1 MQMREEPS
9 INNPSQ
15 PSRGSRSIGTH
26 QAERPQKVEAKSRA
40 APAPSHTHWH
50 PSLPDIESLASHIK
64 RKRPGG
70 DLRMMTNTHR
80 ANCANAQR
88 PGCTCSGCGGSQHGW
103 KGWTSLAADRPEKRD
118 VRRREL
124 KEKVEADQRSGR
136 RSFNAYNRQVY
147 FDLARLD
154 IADYLWAADDRT
166 MTNGRLPR
174 DGEPPSTSSD
184 LGRMDTVAREVME
197 DTWPEI
203 SAGIDSLV
211 RNKADAREV
220 KKRLADHTWCGLLV
234 TLIQLIEKI
243 NKIVELLTDT
253 AKQFITDALTRRF
266 DSGLPRL
273 VTDAVIRLVVD
284 KVWSALARLLEAHLP
299 LLGTDTLR
307 VLRMLA
313 IFTCPSVEHHP
324 EVYKHAVRPL
334 MGDAHTIITDEI
346 KTHVVTLFTAW
357 WRRRA
362 PEALA

>member
-1 MQMREEPS
+1 
-9 INNPSQ
+9 
-15 PSRGSRSIGTH
+15 
-26 QAERPQKVEAKSRA
+26 
-40 APAPSHTHWH
+40 
-50 PSLPDIESLASHIK
+50 
-64 RKRPGG
+64 
-70 DLRMMTNTHR
+70 MMTNTHR
-80 ANCANAQR
+80 ANCANAQG
-88 PGCTCSGCGGSQHGW
+88 PGCKCSGCGGSQHGW
-103 KGWTSLAADRPEKRD
+103 QGWTSLAADRPEKRD
-118 VRRREL
+118 DRRREL
-124 KEKVEADQRSGR
+124 KEKVEEDRRSGR
-136 RSFNAYNRQVY
+136 QKFNAHNREIY

-154 IADYLWAADDRT
+154 ITDYLWAADGRT
-166 MTNGRLPR
+166 RINGRLPR
-174 DGEPPSTSSD
+174 DVEPTSMSSD
-184 LGRMDTVAREVME
+184 LGRMDTLAHQVME
-197 DTWPEI
+197 NPWYEI

-234 TLIQLIEKI
+234 ALIQLIEKI
-243 NKIVELLTDT
+243 NKTVELLTDT
-253 AKQFITDALTRRF
+253 AKQFITDALSRRF

-284 KVWSALARLLEAHLP
+284 KVWSALARLLEAHFP

-334 MGDAHTIITDEI
+334 MGDGHEIITDEI
-346 KTHVVTLFTAW
+346 KTHVVTLFSAW

>member
-1 MQMREEPS
+1 
-9 INNPSQ
+9 
-15 PSRGSRSIGTH
+15 
-26 QAERPQKVEAKSRA
+26 
-40 APAPSHTHWH
+40 
-50 PSLPDIESLASHIK
+50 
-64 RKRPGG
+64 
-70 DLRMMTNTHR
+70 MTNTHR

-88 PGCTCSGCGGSQHGW
+88 PGCTCSGCGGSKHGW
-103 KGWTSLAADRPEKRD
+103 QGWTSLAADRPEKRD
-118 VRRREL
+118 DRRREL
-124 KEKVEADQRSGR
+124 KEKVEGDRRSGR
-136 RSFNAYNRQVY
+136 QKFNAHNREIY

-154 IADYLWAADDRT
+154 IADYLWAADRRT
-166 MTNGRLPR
+166 RINGRLPR
-174 DGEPPSTSSD
+174 DVKPTSMSSD
-184 LGRMDTVAREVME
+184 LGRMDTLAHQVME
-197 DTWPEI
+197 NPWDEI

-220 KKRLADHTWCGLLV
+220 KKRLADHTWCSLLV
-234 TLIQLIEKI
+234 ALIQLIEKI
-243 NKIVELLTDT
+243 NKTVELLTDT
-253 AKQFITDALTRRF
+253 AKQFITGALSRRF

-284 KVWSALARLLEAHLP
+284 KVRSALARLLEAHFP

-334 MGDAHTIITDEI
+334 MGDAHEIITDEI
-346 KTHVVTLFTAW
+346 KTHVVTLFSAW